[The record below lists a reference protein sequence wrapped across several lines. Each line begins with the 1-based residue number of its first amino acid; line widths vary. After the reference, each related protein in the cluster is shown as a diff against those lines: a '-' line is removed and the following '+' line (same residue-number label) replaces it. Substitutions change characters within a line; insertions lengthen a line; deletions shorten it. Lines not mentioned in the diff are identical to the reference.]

1 MPAPQQPNKPLP
13 VCAGKLETD
22 TNEGHGKRQI
32 SAVSQAA
39 EVAFLLHHVN
49 TKASSVVCDAE
60 LPFLLHHG
68 NKTIDKLVFFFF
80 FFAGWYSVL
89 DVALNPAVLQDSKK
103 DKTEIYMLVLN
114 FAQQQH
120 GIRISQQYTVVSCS
134 PKSSPEDLQRRLGF
148 QQWPN
153 TSKQPDTGRA
163 ISLTSRQASTSLLC
177 LSYCRSIIFHLL
189 PQLLIILSVPFFCS
203 QSEPS

>member
-68 NKTIDKLVFFFF
+68 NKTIDKLVFCFF
-80 FFAGWYSVL
+80 L
-89 DVALNPAVLQDSKK
+89 LCR
-103 DKTEIYMLVLN
+103 LVLSVGR
-114 FAQQQH
+114 
-120 GIRISQQYTVVSCS
+120 GIKPCC
-134 PKSSPEDLQRRLGF
+134 
-148 QQWPN
+148 
-153 TSKQPDTGRA
+153 
-163 ISLTSRQASTSLLC
+163 ASG
-177 LSYCRSIIFHLL
+177 
-189 PQLLIILSVPFFCS
+189 Q
-203 QSEPS
+203 